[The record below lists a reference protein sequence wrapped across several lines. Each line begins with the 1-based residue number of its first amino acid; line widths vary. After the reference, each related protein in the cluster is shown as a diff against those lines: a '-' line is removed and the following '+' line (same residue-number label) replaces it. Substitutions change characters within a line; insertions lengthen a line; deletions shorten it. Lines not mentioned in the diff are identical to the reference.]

1 MFIFKFLT
9 VQFTLPIPL
18 LIIDEPFYCIIL
30 PYSKELHMCDAMG
43 ILLQF
48 PEDVGVNSSHSTTG
62 TQGSLY
68 ST

>member
-1 MFIFKFLT
+1 MSNLT
-9 VQFTLPIPL
+9 VRFTLPIPL
-18 LIIDEPFYCIIL
+18 LIIDEPFHCILL

-48 PEDVGVNSSHSTTG
+48 AEDVGVNSSHSTTG
-62 TQGSLY
+62 MQGWLY